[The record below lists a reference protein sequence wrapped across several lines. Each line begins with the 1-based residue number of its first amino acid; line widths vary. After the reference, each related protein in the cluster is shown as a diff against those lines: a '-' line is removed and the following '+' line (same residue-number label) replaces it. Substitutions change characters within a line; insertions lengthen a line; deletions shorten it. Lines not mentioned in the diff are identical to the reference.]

1 MTKTTTQAAAFVLSV
16 LMTVATVA
24 GMNGIATKQYAA
36 ADALAMAPYGQAH
49 VAVQHV
55 VVVGHRANA

>member
-1 MTKTTTQAAAFVLSV
+1 MTKSTTQFAALALSA
-16 LMTVATVA
+16 LMTLATVA

-36 ADALAMAPYGQAH
+36 ADSLAMAPYGQQH

-55 VVVGHRANA
+55 TVIGHRATA

>member
-1 MTKTTTQAAAFVLSV
+1 MTKTTTQFAALALAA

-36 ADALAMAPYGQAH
+36 ADTLAMAPYGQTH
-49 VAVQHV
+49 VAMQV
-55 VVVGHRANA
+55 VTIVGHRANA

>member
-1 MTKTTTQAAAFVLSV
+1 MTKTTTQAAAIVLSA
-16 LMTVATVA
+16 LMTLAVVA

-49 VAVQHV
+49 VAVKHV

>member
-1 MTKTTTQAAAFVLSV
+1 MTKTTTQAAAIVLSA
-16 LMTVATVA
+16 LMTLAVVA

-55 VVVGHRANA
+55 TIVGHRANA